1 MTNEPSNSSQTQH
14 ILDRLAAGD
23 DKAADELIEYAMDR
37 LRRLVRKQLQNN
49 PRIHR
54 WEVTDD
60 VLQNSLMRLHRALKS
75 VKPATKRDFINLA
88 ATQIRRELIDLA
100 RHHFGPQGER
110 GHYDSKQGA
119 NQESG
124 KQLPFVEAQADSEPG
139 PTTKFRQNE
148 SNEIEELRVHQ
159 IVDTL
164 PEREREVFSQI
175 FYLGLQQAEV
185 ANQLGISVPTVKNR
199 WRAARLMLANGIEP
213 GALKK
218 DD

>member
-49 PRIHR
+49 PRVHR

-75 VKPATKRDFINLA
+75 VKPATTRDFINLA

-100 RHHFGPQGER
+100 RHHYGPQGV
-110 GHYDSKQGA
+110 GA
-119 NQESG
+119 NHASSPGENQASG
-124 KQLPFVEAQADSEPG
+124 KQSPLVEILPDSESG
-139 PTTKFRQNE
+139 PTTKFRKNE
-148 SNEIEELRVHQ
+148 SVELEDLRVHQ

-164 PEREREVFSQI
+164 PDNEREVFGQI
-175 FYLGLQQAEV
+175 FYYGLEQAVV
-185 ANQLGISVPTVKNR
+185 AKQLGISVPTVRRR
-199 WRAARLMLANGIEP
+199 WRAARLMLANGIGP
-213 GALKK
+213 DTFKDKK
-218 DD
+218 